1 MLKARLI
8 RIKTALALVKIRFTN
23 SLSPSARQ
31 DNLDV
36 AIEVVTDKPVREF
49 LLKALEIAS
58 GKFTVAD
65 NEAGT
70 KKLELDSAKL
80 KLIGAEH
87 VRSSR
92 AKQLEAV
99 VSVVDKQK

>member
-8 RIKTALALVKIRFTN
+8 RIKVTLALAWIRINN

-31 DNLDV
+31 DNLGV

-58 GKFTVAD
+58 GKFIDANSDAGVKATMLDVA
-65 NEAGT
+65 
-70 KKLELDSAKL
+70 KQELL
-80 KLIGAEH
+80 GAEQ
-87 VRSSR
+87 VRATR